1 MSRWEW
7 LLWNYRFTVLFV
19 TFTQDRVEYDVGS
32 EDTTCLCINCKA
44 KELPCLQPYHSRVVE
59 QHVYVWKSR
68 IEGFGL
74 FARHSM
80 RENDIICLYSGE
92 RRSDAVEETNKYTCR
107 IQGDS
112 KGSESFYIDGQ
123 DQPYY
128 SGRWINHSNDPNAR
142 LVVPLGGVC
151 DKVSQHHKMCNPCRM
166 YQTYREKRGNLRRLW
181 RSFSVQ
187 VKGVWFKVIE
197 SLWCC
202 VYVKRVRHQVWI
214 ILNTRLMI

>member
-1 MSRWEW
+1 M
-7 LLWNYRFTVLFV
+7 FV

-112 KGSESFYIDGQ
+112 KGSESFFIDGQ

-142 LVVPLGGVC
+142 LVVPLGGVIRCHNTTKCAILVECIKPIGKNEEIFVDYGDRFRFKSKVYGSKLLSLC
-151 DKVSQHHKMCNPCRM
+151 DAACTSNA
-166 YQTYREKRGNLRRLW
+166 
-181 RSFSVQ
+181 
-187 VKGVWFKVIE
+187 
-197 SLWCC
+197 
-202 VYVKRVRHQVWI
+202 
-214 ILNTRLMI
+214 